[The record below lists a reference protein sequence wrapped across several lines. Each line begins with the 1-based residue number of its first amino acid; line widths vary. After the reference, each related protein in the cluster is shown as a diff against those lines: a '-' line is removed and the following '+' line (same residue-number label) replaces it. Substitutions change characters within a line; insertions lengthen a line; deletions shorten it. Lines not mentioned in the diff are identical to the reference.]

1 MANRSRKSP
10 GATRLQKTELVPI
23 TDRTQQE
30 VLDRV
35 FTTKKITKEDRR
47 ILKQT
52 DSTRNRQGK
61 T

>member
-1 MANRSRKSP
+1 MANPSRKSSRT
-10 GATRLQKTELVPI
+10 TRLQKTELVPI
-23 TDRTQQE
+23 TDQAQQE

>member
-1 MANRSRKSP
+1 MPNRSRKSSA
-10 GATRLQKTELVPI
+10 ATRLQKTELVPI
-23 TDRTQQE
+23 TDQTQQE

-52 DSTRNRQGK
+52 DSARNRQGK

>member
-1 MANRSRKSP
+1 MANRSRKSSRT
-10 GATRLQKTELVPI
+10 TRLQKTELVPI

-47 ILKQT
+47 ILTQT
-52 DSTRNRQGK
+52 DTRNRQGK
-61 T
+61 I